1 MMKTPPN
8 RDSARRCATLLL
20 TTMGWQASPCLPP
33 LTQRATASAAL
44 AAPARHGASSRGDMA
59 LFPPPDAATQQQLGI
74 NVTGHLQDGGS
85 RSVYGCVQLVGGGN
99 AVVAIEST
107 TQAAEPEAVRRL
119 VSRPLHPNVVRGIA
133 HLHAAGPPQ
142 RRYTVLERLQVVN
155 GVLGFSLLSLS
166 Q

>member
-1 MMKTPPN
+1 MVVY
-8 RDSARRCATLLL
+8 CF
-20 TTMGWQASPCLPP
+20 ASSD
-33 LTQRATASAAL
+33 TRATAGCQRG
-44 AAPARHGASSRGDMA
+44 ARCSRASRGDMA

-155 GVLGFSLLSLS
+155 GVLGFNLLSLS